1 MGQRQDM
8 DRGPYLDPLG
18 ARRDLAR
25 DIHRR
30 AQHRAARLLMYLGKP
45 EHIETPAI
53 GRLDLLE
60 TLVERL
66 GVRLTRYLPV
76 KLVIPAE
83 FHGGSLRRAA
93 FDPSQS
99 LGRAWR
105 FRKCRS
111 LSRVKAPEAIRM
123 LRFSAGA
130 PYFSFLAGGS
140 ACAKLKGWAPAF

>member
-1 MGQRQDM
+1 M
-8 DRGPYLDPLG
+8 DRGAYLDPLD
-18 ARRDLAR
+18 ARDDLAR
-25 DIHRR
+25 DIHGR
-30 AQHRAARLLMYLGKP
+30 AQPRPARLLMDLGKP

-60 TLVERL
+60 TLVECL
-66 GVRLTRYLPV
+66 GVRLARHLPV

-83 FHGGSLRRAA
+83 FHGGSLPRAA
-93 FDPSQS
+93 FNRSQS
-99 LGRAWR
+99 LGRAWG

-111 LSRVKAPEAIRM
+111 LIGVKAPEAIKM

-130 PYFSFLAGGS
+130 PYLSFLVGGS